1 VNRANV
7 LTIHWLPGRLV
18 TSASVSVLIL
28 AALGCMADAEH
39 VDAGSMESASATVDD
54 PVEEWGEAE
63 AGDPKLAEVLRLLEP
78 LAFEP
83 EWGARDE
90 REYNRILIDAR
101 WSPRETYPPQLGVES
116 VLAYLPWTLSAGARS
131 EVEELGYRICALGTG
146 TEACAEELPG
156 QPMLVVGLGRPEA
169 TGESTWTIEA
179 GWVRVERNYLTSVL
193 GVLEVE
199 RRNGELTRVGYD
211 LWGHEH

>member
-1 VNRANV
+1 VDRAKL
-7 LTIHWLPGRLV
+7 LTIPWFSGRFV
-18 TSASVSVLIL
+18 TGASASVLIF
-28 AALGCMADAEH
+28 AALGCTADDEH
-39 VDAGSMESASATVDD
+39 VDAGSMELASATVAD
-54 PVEEWGEAE
+54 PLEEWGEA
-63 AGDPKLAEVLRLLEP
+63 AASDPKLAEVLRLLEP

-83 EWGARDE
+83 EWGERDG
-90 REYNRILIDAR
+90 REYNRVLVDAR
-101 WSPRETYPPQLGVES
+101 WSPLEAYPPQLGVES
-116 VLAYLPWTLSAGARS
+116 VRAYLPWTLSAGARS
-131 EVEELGYRICALGTG
+131 EAEELGYRICALGTG

-169 TGESTWTIEA
+169 TGESTWKIEA
-179 GWVRVERNYLTSVL
+179 GWVRVERDYLTSVL